1 MKKLKIIGIS
11 TSILSTISMIWGIGV
26 VCYYVDDLRIRAI
39 STALLITSN
48 TLISSFRGEV
58 FRELKKYKAK

>member
-1 MKKLKIIGIS
+1 MKKVKTIGILA
-11 TSILSTISMIWGIGV
+11 SILSTISMIWGIGV

-48 TLISSFRGEV
+48 TFVSSFLGEV
-58 FRELKKYKAK
+58 FRNLKKSKC